1 MPRSKS
7 RNQSKHSST
16 EYSDIDDNVKIKET
30 NDCKENVVSGEKR
43 KSYSNANVSD
53 EFAATTK
60 KRRRDRWNGDEGEV
74 VNVDDDDD
82 KEVNSEREKKVLN
95 EYPIKEEMR
104 NIELEKELEKRMRR
118 REGYSDR
125 DIKHKDNVYKYSEKD
140 NNHKGEAGRKR
151 EDEDNRGYKH
161 KEERYRDDVERDRR
175 HKTGRARD
183 DTDRKKRS
191 RDHTSHSRGGSPIYD
206 DRVARRKDNKDVRR
220 DDYKNKDES
229 SDYRSRTIHDQQLES
244 KRYRNDHPS
253 RDHHRV
259 SKQEETKY
267 RDIVHEERAR
277 RNDNSNTDLSD
288 KVCIDDLSSEKRL
301 KSDSQF
307 SPSSTNK
314 FFSHLPPPVDPNSGR
329 SQTNWNSFPNWP
341 YIPFHHA
348 PPPMFNPFMYQSLP
362 PMLGGPPMNMN
373 HVTVPYHGFGNWDHG
388 RTEVNGQSLEPN
400 VVSVDLQSVVQK
412 HEDSVDEHMDEIW
425 LGQTGTHNENEENDV
440 DFDAPEVMKVAESF
454 HLSMVGKD
462 DDTLISRVYLSKID
476 VSEDLTRPELYE
488 QCKSMLLDL
497 DQASS
502 VSDDS
507 HCKILFLEEGVEDD
521 IRNGPSLF
529 PAVDDSVFK
538 KAMSLYTKQK
548 VHFTATNTRFL
559 EDQENI
565 DVDHPVKSPET
576 ENIEVGHPV
585 EHQETESCAPS
596 VGDSEV
602 KVKVK
607 VNYDGSKEV
616 DNQSDSGSLLV
627 MTNPSTSDLIEFG
640 SGNSSR
646 IHSLE

>member
-7 RNQSKHSST
+7 HNQSKHSST
-16 EYSDIDDNVKIKET
+16 EYSDIDDGVKIKET

-74 VNVDDDDD
+74 VNVDDD
-82 KEVNSEREKKVLN
+82 KEINSERENKVHN
-95 EYPIKEEMR
+95 ECPIKEEMR

-125 DIKHKDNVYKYSEKD
+125 DI
-140 NNHKGEAGRKR
+140 
-151 EDEDNRGYKH
+151 KH

-206 DRVARRKDNKDVRR
+206 DRVGKRKDNKDVRR

-253 RDHHRV
+253 RYHHRV
-259 SKQEETKY
+259 SKHEETKY
-267 RDIVHEERAR
+267 RDTVHEARAR
-277 RNDNSNTDLSD
+277 RIDNSNTDLSD

-301 KSDSQF
+301 KSDSQL

-314 FFSHLPPPVDPNSGR
+314 FFSHLPPPVDPNLGR

-388 RTEVNGQSLEPN
+388 RTEVNDQSLKPN
-400 VVSVDLQSVVQK
+400 VVSVDLQSAVQK
-412 HEDSVDEHMDEIW
+412 HEDSVDEHMGEIW
-425 LGQTGTHNENEENDV
+425 LGQTGPHNENEENDV
-440 DFDAPEVMKVAESF
+440 DFDAPEVMKVGESF
-454 HLSMVGKD
+454 HVSMVGKD

-502 VSDDS
+502 SVSDDS

-521 IRNGPSLF
+521 IRNDPSLF
-529 PAVDDSVFK
+529 DSVFK

-559 EDQENI
+559 EDQEKENI
-565 DVDHPVKSPET
+565 DVDHPVK
-576 ENIEVGHPV
+576 
-585 EHQETESCAPS
+585 HQETESCALS
-596 VGDSEV
+596 IGDSE
-602 KVKVK
+602 VKVK

-627 MTNPSTSDLIEFG
+627 MTNLSTSNLIEFG
-640 SGNSSR
+640 SVNLSR

>member
-7 RNQSKHSST
+7 HNQSKHSST
-16 EYSDIDDNVKIKET
+16 EYSDIDDDVKIKET
-30 NDCKENVVSGEKR
+30 NDCKQNVVSGQKR

-74 VNVDDDDD
+74 VNVDDD
-82 KEVNSEREKKVLN
+82 KEINSERENKVHN
-95 EYPIKEEMR
+95 ECPIKEEMR

-125 DIKHKDNVYKYSEKD
+125 DI
-140 NNHKGEAGRKR
+140 
-151 EDEDNRGYKH
+151 KH

-220 DDYKNKDES
+220 DDYKSKDES

-259 SKQEETKY
+259 SKHEETKY
-267 RDIVHEERAR
+267 RDTVHEARAR
-277 RNDNSNTDLSD
+277 RIDNSNTDLSD

-301 KSDSQF
+301 KSDSQL

-314 FFSHLPPPVDPNSGR
+314 FFSHLPPPVDPNLGR

-362 PMLGGPPMNMN
+362 PMLGGPPMNTN
-373 HVTVPYHGFGNWDHG
+373 HVTMPYHGFGNWDHG
-388 RTEVNGQSLEPN
+388 RTEVNDQSLEPN
-400 VVSVDLQSVVQK
+400 VVSVDLQSAVQK

-425 LGQTGTHNENEENDV
+425 LGPHNENEENDV

-454 HLSMVGKD
+454 HVSMVGKD

-476 VSEDLTRPELYE
+476 VSEELTRPELYE

-529 PAVDDSVFK
+529 AAVDDSVFK

-559 EDQENI
+559 EDQEKENI

-585 EHQETESCAPS
+585 KHQETESCALS
-596 VGDSEV
+596 IGDSE
-602 KVKVK
+602 VKVK

-627 MTNPSTSDLIEFG
+627 MTNLSTSDLIEFG
-640 SGNSSR
+640 SGNLSR